1 MSVAHWGE
9 PGIGN
14 WTVVVKDGVVNEHTG
29 NFVDWK
35 LRLWGEAIDGA
46 NQPLLPM
53 PGAHDDDDHDK
64 TITTT
69 GHVTTTSVSHPTGT
83 TDPGD
88 KSTHTPDRPVN
99 VKPTST
105 PASESSMISSA
116 LASPTS
122 PSATTQPTDASTS
135 SSLPSALP
143 TSEPEK
149 QQDNDTFLPSPFPTF
164 GVSKRTQIWIYAS
177 LSLIVVFC
185 ASLGTYLFLARRRR
199 LRNDPRE
206 AYEFTELNEQ
216 EGMLENGGAGA
227 GGKRKGRRA
236 GELYDAFAN
245 ESEEELF
252 SDEEDDRG
260 YRDDDEARGEGH
272 DEKASGHR

>member
-1 MSVAHWGE
+1 
-9 PGIGN
+9 
-14 WTVVVKDGVVNEHTG
+14 
-29 NFVDWK
+29 
-35 LRLWGEAIDGA
+35 
-46 NQPLLPM
+46 M

-105 PASESSMISSA
+105 LTSESGLISSA
-116 LASPTS
+116 LTSPTS
-122 PSATTQPTDASTS
+122 LATTTQPADTSST

-143 TSEPEK
+143 TSESEK
-149 QQDNDTFLPSPFPTF
+149 QQDDSFLPSPFPTF

-199 LRNDPRE
+199 LRNNPRE

-216 EGMLENGGAGA
+216 EGMLENGAAGAGA
-227 GGKRKGRRA
+227 KRKGRRA

-252 SDEEDDRG
+252 SEEEDERG
-260 YRDDDEARGEGH
+260 YRDDDERGEG
-272 DEKASGHR
+272 DGEKSSGHR